1 MPTLAYYHAAEM
13 SSFLHFVNKSLLKLQ
28 SESEENRRLN
38 IHRIEKLTDPLLQQA
53 ERDKTEFILSFYLI

>member
-1 MPTLAYYHAAEM
+1 M

-28 SESEENRRLN
+28 SESEENRQLN
-38 IHRIEKLTDPLLQQA
+38 VHRIEKLTDPLLQQA